1 MSAPILQSLTRPPL
15 WGGAERTPA
24 IIVTMFS
31 IGLFAIG
38 CMGQSL
44 ILIVLGPLLYLMAM
58 AVLRRVAERDPMAFH
73 LASQWLFQRFDVYR
87 AVRNIDDK

>member
-24 IIVTMFS
+24 IIATMFS

-38 CMGQSL
+38 CMRLSL
-44 ILIVLGPLLYLMAM
+44 LLIGLGILLYFVAM
-58 AVLRRVAERDPMAFH
+58 QILRKIAERDPMAFH
-73 LASQWLFQRFDVYR
+73 LVSQWLFQRFDVYR